1 MTQLTNFP
9 TPPGR
14 YNRDPMAFPNDLV
27 QGSRE
32 FYTRISF
39 ANYEYALATG
49 GSGALTMGE
58 TVLLPIPRKLN
69 DNEVILWEEFSGTA
83 QVAGGAQNVA
93 QSLGMSSG
101 WVGALVSGIGSAA
114 PFAQI
119 QSGQAVNPFQFM
131 MYKRPNFK
139 EHTLQWQ
146 LAPNTKQESETLMKI
161 INTMKK
167 AALPSVSAGN
177 MPLGDFLQKYP
188 KMAMVQFR
196 PNKYLYVIKPCAII
210 SVQVDYT
217 GAGNPSFFK
226 SGAPTIVNLTLQ
238 LKEMQLWS
246 QENYEQ

>member
-1 MTQLTNFP
+1 MAQLTNFP
-9 TPPGR
+9 KPPGR
-14 YNRDPMAFPNDLV
+14 FNKDPMSFPNDLV

-39 ANYEYALATG
+39 ANYEYGMATG

-58 TVLLPIPRKLN
+58 TVILPIPKKLN
-69 DNEVILWEEFSGTA
+69 DSEVILWEEFSGTA
-83 QVAGGAQNVA
+83 QVQAGLQGAA
-93 QSLGMSSG
+93 SATGMLSG
-101 WVGALVSGIGSAA
+101 GWTSALLSGIQAAA
-114 PFAQI
+114 PYASVQN
-119 QSGQAVNPFQFM
+119 GLTVNPFQFM
-131 MYKRPNFK
+131 MYRRPNFK
-139 EHTLQWQ
+139 EHVLQWT
-146 LAPNTKQESETLMKI
+146 LAPNTKQESDTLSKI

-167 AALPSVSAGN
+167 AALPSAAGG
-177 MPLGDFLQKYP
+177 MLGGVLQKYP

-210 SVQVDYT
+210 AVQVDFT

-226 SGAPTIVNLTLQ
+226 SGAPTVVNLTLQ